1 MQQIGGLNMLHNSQT
16 RGTVF
21 ASGLHHKSFIDRYY
35 PYLLIAPTVI
45 LVLCIMIYPVGNVFY
60 LSFQNY
66 DLTNLWQKG
75 FAGFDN
81 FRKLFT
87 EDDLFKQSIGIT
99 LKWVATEIIFQLILG
114 LLIALLLNRKFR
126 NRGLVRTISL
136 LPWAVSGVLITM
148 LWTLMYDQNSGL
160 FNDLLKKLGII
171 SANIAWLADSRT
183 FFGAIIVAE
192 LWRGIPFFAI
202 TFLAALQS
210 IPEEVYESSAIDGCN
225 SIKNLFYI
233 TLPFLKESIIFS
245 TLLRAIWEFNS
256 IDMIF
261 TMTNGGPMDQ
271 TTTLPIYMMKTAII
285 QGNYGY
291 GSAIGVICFIF
302 LLIFAVLYIKLS
314 GYGSEDS
321 V

>member
-1 MQQIGGLNMLHNSQT
+1 MANHSQISSQKPT
-16 RGTVF
+16 SAQNFRR
-21 ASGLHHKSFIDRYY
+21 KSFVDRYY

-45 LVLCIMIYPVGNVFY
+45 LIAFIMIYPIGDVFY

-66 DLTNLWQKG
+66 DFTNLSVKG
-75 FAGFDN
+75 YAGFEN
-81 FRKLFT
+81 FRNLFFS
-87 EDDLFKQSIGIT
+87 DDLFKQSIGIT
-99 LKWVATEIIFQLILG
+99 LKWVITEIVFQLILG
-114 LLIALLLNRKFR
+114 LLIALLLNRKFHG
-126 NRGLVRTISL
+126 RGLTRTIAL

-160 FNDLLKKLGII
+160 FNDLLKRCGLI
-171 SANIAWLADSRT
+171 SQNIAWLADSRT
-183 FFGAIIVAE
+183 FFGAIVVAE
-192 LWRGIPFFAI
+192 LWRGVPFFAI

-225 SIKNLFYI
+225 APQTLFYI
-233 TLPFLKESIIFS
+233 TLPFLKESIVFS

-291 GSAIGVICFIF
+291 GSAIGVVCFLF
-302 LLIFAVLYIKLS
+302 LLLFSLLYVKLS
-314 GYGSEDS
+314 GYGREDS

>member
-1 MQQIGGLNMLHNSQT
+1 MQNNPQKQSQEAVLS
-16 RGTVF
+16 RK
-21 ASGLHHKSFIDRYY
+21 LQRRSFTDRFF

-45 LVLCIMIYPVGNVFY
+45 LIACIMIYPVGNVFY

-66 DLTNLWQKG
+66 DLANLWQKG
-75 FAGFDN
+75 YAGFEN
-81 FRKLFT
+81 FRKMFQ
-87 EDDLFKQSIGIT
+87 EDDVFKLSIGIT
-99 LKWVATEIIFQLILG
+99 LKWVAVEVVLQLLFG

-126 NRGLVRTISL
+126 GRGLIRTVSL

-160 FNDLLKKLGII
+160 FNDLLKKMGLITQ
-171 SANIAWLADSRT
+171 NIAWLADMRT
-183 FFGAIIVAE
+183 YFGAIVIAE

-210 IPEEVYESSAIDGCN
+210 IPTEIYESSAIDGCN
-225 SIKNLFYI
+225 SVKNLFYI

-245 TLLRAIWEFNS
+245 TLLRAVWEFNS

-261 TMTNGGPMDQ
+261 TMTDGGPMNL
-271 TTTLPIYMMKTAII
+271 TTTLPIYMMKTTII

-291 GSAIGVICFIF
+291 GSAIGVVCFLF
-302 LLIFAVLYIKLS
+302 LLIFAVLYIRLS
-314 GYGSEDS
+314 GYGREDN